1 MPDVAEL
8 PVFEFTGAA
17 SIPADLLDRSRASAE
32 AIGYANGWARGVR
45 EAKTAMAAQAAA
57 AQAEIERGRSVAAQ
71 QVTTALTGL
80 AAAAAALEA
89 SAAAE
94 AEELEPALIAAAVTI
109 AEALVGHQLR
119 DIDAATR
126 AAVART
132 VRLAP
137 RDEPTTIRI
146 NPTAYAA
153 LGEIGLAEL
162 LAGVNGASGREL
174 TVEPDDTLGIGDA
187 TARHGATTID
197 GRLAA
202 GIERIRQE
210 LAGRAG

>member
-1 MPDVAEL
+1 MPELAEL
-8 PVFEFTGAA
+8 PAFEFTGAA

-45 EAKTAMAAQAAA
+45 EAKESMAAQAAA
-57 AQAEIERGRSVAAQ
+57 AQAEIDRGRSIAAQ
-71 QVTTALTGL
+71 QITIALSGL
-80 AAAAAALEA
+80 AAAAGALEA

-94 AEELEPALIAAAVTI
+94 AESLEPALMAAAVTI

-126 AAVART
+126 SAMARM
-132 VRLAP
+132 VQLAP

-146 NPTAYAA
+146 NTTAYAA
-153 LGEIGLAEL
+153 LGEIGISEL
-162 LAGVNGASGREL
+162 LAGVDGASGREL
-174 TVEPDDTLGIGDA
+174 TVEPDDTLGIGEA

-210 LAGRAG
+210 LAGQAG